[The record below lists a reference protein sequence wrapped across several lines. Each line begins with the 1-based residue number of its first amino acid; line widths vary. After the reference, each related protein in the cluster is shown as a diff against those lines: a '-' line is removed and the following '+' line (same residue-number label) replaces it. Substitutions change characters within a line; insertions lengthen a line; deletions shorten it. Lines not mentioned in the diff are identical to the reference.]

1 MRRFVL
7 FNIILLCA
15 IGSTYAQNL
24 QQMREYILTEQP
36 AAFSVDPMGSVYVVF
51 DNGSMLKYDTTGT
64 PITVP
69 GRKSK
74 SSVWQID
81 ASNPYKIIVFNR
93 DMQVA
98 DIYSLQF
105 AKINSIDFTLLET
118 GDIAMLCSSYNN
130 AFWTLT
136 SSTVELVR
144 FSEHLSITST
154 TNAGLLMDLSI
165 FAPTVLQE
173 SDEHVLLAQKRG
185 PAYIFDQFGNFQL
198 RFNELAD
205 YWSID
210 GDVLYY
216 VLNDTLHAYHTRL
229 HEKAIVETEIKDI
242 RGMAVSAQWIA
253 ILVHK
258 KILLFEKNN

>member
-1 MRRFVL
+1 
-7 FNIILLCA
+7 
-15 IGSTYAQNL
+15 
-24 QQMREYILTEQP
+24 MREYILTEQP
-36 AAFSVDPMGSVYVVF
+36 AAFSVDPMGSIYVVF

-64 PITVP
+64 PVAIP
-69 GRKSK
+69 GRKGK

-98 DIYSLQF
+98 DIYSSQF

-118 GDIAMLCSSYNN
+118 GDIAMLCSSYDN

-144 FSEHLSITST
+144 FSEQLTVTSK
-154 TNAGLLMDLSI
+154 TNAGLLMDVKMYS
-165 FAPTVLQE
+165 PTVLQE
-173 SDEHVLLAQKRG
+173 SDDHVLLAQKKG
-185 PAYIFDQFGNFQL
+185 PAYIFDQFGNLQL
-198 RFNELAD
+198 RFNEAAD
-205 YWSID
+205 YWSLD

-216 VLNDTLHAYHTRL
+216 VLNDTLQAYHTRL
-229 HEKAIVETEIKDI
+229 HEKAIVETELKDI
-242 RGMAVSAQWIA
+242 RGIAVSAQWIA

-258 KILLFEKNN
+258 KILLFRKNN